1 MKFDVTLAGLGLA
14 VVAAMVAAFAVLRS
28 RRARR
33 REDALRRLIDDAD
46 RLEQELKEC
55 RARLDRAHASVT
67 VLPSLPAPQR
77 AEAHA
82 AVDAALRELL
92 AHRLWI
98 RDRAPTASQAELNRA
113 VAALA
118 QARAQ
123 VQRHLIALGTAQHE
137 LDDAMRERLGQEPS
151 A

>member
-1 MKFDVTLAGLGLA
+1 MKFDITLAGLGLA
-14 VVAAMVAAFAVLRS
+14 MVAALIAAIAVLRS
-28 RRARR
+28 RRASR
-33 REDALRRLIDDAD
+33 REQALRRLLDDAD
-46 RLEQELKEC
+46 RMEQDLKEC
-55 RARLDRAHASVT
+55 RTRLDRAHASVT
-67 VLPSLPAPQR
+67 VMPSLPAPQR
-77 AEAHA
+77 ADAHA

-98 RDRAPTASQAELNRA
+98 RDRAPAASQAELNRA

-123 VQRHLIALGTAQHE
+123 LQKQLIVLGTAQHE
-137 LDDAMRERLGQEPS
+137 LDDAMREHLGQEPT

>member
-14 VVAAMVAAFAVLRS
+14 VVAALFATIAVLRS

-33 REDALRRLIDDAD
+33 REDALRRLLDDAD

-67 VLPSLPAPQR
+67 VMPGLPAPQR

-98 RDRAPTASQAELNRA
+98 RDRAPAASQAELNRA

-137 LDDAMRERLGQEPS
+137 LDDAMREHLGQEPS